1 MDTRD
6 LADASASV
14 KDTRGLVEGQQVP
27 NTNLTF
33 LRAIDNPVTGF
44 SAAVFQAADGSII
57 ATVRGVEITDVHDVA
72 AVASVISGTAPPQ
85 FADAVNF
92 VNEVRRDF
100 GDNVNFTAHSLG
112 AAALDYVAAKLAD
125 AQGIQLSVTTFGAI
139 GVGQILTNE
148 GINPAVLTGV
158 TTNYFHP
165 NDIANGVG
173 QQVGDQRP
181 AVYDPGILT
190 QVFNFLTLAIGDVAD
205 SIEQHVI
212 GSYQNSFSHADQPTP
227 PVDVID
233 VVHQFVNGIALSEVV
248 NAPSQF
254 ADLPNGDLPFGME
267 VEIFGS
273 NGFDETIDP
282 EGTVDVIDDGTGSGG
297 GDPVIQVN
305 GRAPAFFFH
314 NGDFK
319 IVAGDGNDSVD
330 LRGSTG
336 NNTLIA
342 GNGNDVIAGG
352 DGSNVIIAGD
362 GNDAIQT
369 PFVQPGT
376 SGSNFI
382 KVGNG
387 NDTIT
392 VRGLDSTIVAGGG
405 LDTIYGGPGNDII
418 SVSVG
423 TDWQGASI
431 GLWDLI
437 ALGDGNNIFD
447 GGSSA
452 DIVTFG
458 LGNNTI
464 IGGSGPHPIF
474 QFGANII
481 FPASAQNYTAEQ
493 LAAAGDDLIVGGPN
507 DDLIEGGY
515 GNNTIYGGAGNDF
528 ITAGLSSTPGHHNVV
543 FGGAGDDTIR
553 TIFGGR
559 GDFSGGPGDDTY
571 YVDNPNEIVV
581 ELPNQGTD
589 TVYSSTSYTL
599 PDNVE
604 NLRWWSPF
612 DSDGLLV
619 FKGNASDNI
628 LEGPMVLDGSAG
640 NDTLIGFPT
649 RVIGDSHNTYVFGRG
664 YGQDTVINNDP
675 TPGIL
680 NRDVIRLNDDVLPS
694 DVTLQRDADN
704 LVLSVNGTEDKLTVQ
719 SFYAANL
726 ADNTDPYPYQIKP
739 VEFADGTIW
748 DVKTLGGVQ
757 VGEVFGDNTY
767 AFGRGSGQ
775 VRVVGYG
782 SFDTVQMGDDVL
794 PDDVTVARAGDNLV
808 LGIVGTTD
816 QFSAQLFFRGP
827 AFQTDA
833 YQIEQVQFTD
843 GTTWDTAALLDHL
856 FVITGTDQD
865 DFLGGTAGDNFMQ
878 GLGGNDTLFG
888 GDGNDTLDGGL
899 GNDFLV
905 GGPGNDTYLFDRGY
919 GQDTIYDLNYSGHDM
934 NTIRMGADVAPT
946 DVTLQTDVNGD
957 LLLGINGTSD
967 QLTVQNYFVDPVYQ
981 VEQIAFADGTIW
993 DTNTILSQTP
1003 GLVLAGTDGPD
1014 FLQGSPLADVIS
1026 GLGGDDYINAGAGND
1041 TLDGGT
1047 GNDTLIGGPGSDTY
1061 LFGRGYG
1068 RDEIFDFQ
1076 YSGTDLNTIR
1086 VAADVSPDDVTVQ
1099 SSQDNLV
1106 LSISGTED
1114 QLTVDFYF
1122 SNPAYQVEQV
1132 AFADGTI
1139 WDTSTIINRGQGV
1152 ALVGTDGPDHLSGGF
1167 FNDTL
1172 DGGAGNDF
1180 LAGGP
1185 GNDTYL
1191 FGRGYGQDILF
1202 DQNYSGSDMNT
1213 VRLSAD
1219 VAPTDV
1225 TLQTDVNGDL
1235 LLGINGTS
1243 DQLTVQNYFV
1253 DPVYQVEQIAFA
1265 DGTIWD
1271 TNTILSQTPGLV
1283 VTGTDDGDFLQGSPL
1298 ADVIS
1303 GLGGDDYIN
1312 AGAGNDTLDG
1322 GTGNDTLIGG
1332 PGSDTYLFGRGYGQ
1346 DEIFDFQYSGTDFNT
1361 VRMAAD
1367 ISPDDLTVQDG
1378 RFNSLVLC
1386 ITGTD
1391 DQPTVD
1397 SYFSNPV
1404 YQVEQVE
1411 FADGTIWDTNAI
1423 FSRGHGSTITGSDGF
1438 DFLQGTPFGDV
1449 LMGLGGNDFLAGG
1462 TGNDTLIG
1470 GAGNDTFVFNLGDG
1484 VDTIED
1490 TAAPGEGN
1498 TLLFGAGITPD
1509 SLSLSLGS
1517 LLIRVGS
1524 NGDAIHI
1531 ANFDPNDAL
1540 GPHAIDT
1547 FQFAD
1552 GTALTYADLIGR
1564 GFDRTGPAGQKP

>member
-6 LADASASV
+6 LANASASV

-125 AQGIQLSVTTFGAI
+125 AQGIQLSVTTFGVI
-139 GVGQILTNE
+139 GVRQILTNE

-227 PVDVID
+227 PVDFID
-233 VVHQFVNGIALSEVV
+233 VVHQFVNGIVQSEVSKV
-248 NAPSQF
+248 PSQF
-254 ADLPNGDLPFGME
+254 ADPTNADLPFGME

-314 NGDFK
+314 DGDFK

-342 GNGNDVIAGG
+342 GNGNDLIAGG
-352 DGSNVIIAGD
+352 GGSNVIIAGD
-362 GNDAIQT
+362 GNDVIQT
-369 PFVQPGT
+369 PFVQPGQP
-376 SGSNFI
+376 GSNFI

-553 TIFGGR
+553 TIFGGG

-628 LEGPMVLDGSAG
+628 LAGPMVPDGSAG

-649 RVIGDSHNTYVFGRG
+649 RVMGDSHNTNVFGRG

-675 TPGIL
+675 TPEIL
-680 NRDVIRLNDDVLPS
+680 NRDVIRLNDDFLPS

-726 ADNTDPYPYQIKP
+726 ADNTDPYPYQIKQ
-739 VEFADGTIW
+739 VQFADGTIW

-878 GLGGNDTLFG
+878 GLGGNDQLFG
-888 GDGNDTLDGGL
+888 GDGNDTLDGGP

-905 GGPGNDTYLFDRGY
+905 GGPGNDIYLFDRGY
-919 GQDTIYDLNYSGHDM
+919 GQDILFDLNYSGNDM
-934 NTIRMGADVAPT
+934 NTIRMGADVTPT

-967 QLTVQNYFVDPVYQ
+967 QLTVQNYFVDPVFQVEQIAFADGTIWDTNTILSQTPGLVLTDSTGGVYLQGSPLADTLSGAGGNDTLAGGAGNDTYLFGRGYGQDILFDQNYSGSDMNTIRLSADVAPTDVTLQTDANGDLLLGINGTSDQLTVQNYFVDPVFQ

-1099 SSQDNLV
+1099 SSQDNIV
-1106 LSISGTED
+1106 MSISGTED

-1303 GLGGDDYIN
+1303 GLGGDDYII

-1346 DEIFDFQYSGTDFNT
+1346 DEIFDFQYSGTDLNT

-1367 ISPDDLTVQDG
+1367 ISPDDLTVQVG
-1378 RFNSLVLC
+1378 RFNSLVLG
-1386 ITGTD
+1386 IMGTD
-1391 DQPTVD
+1391 DQLTVD

-1411 FADGTIWDTNAI
+1411 FADGTIWDTN
-1423 FSRGHGSTITGSDGF
+1423 
-1438 DFLQGTPFGDV
+1438 
-1449 LMGLGGNDFLAGG
+1449 
-1462 TGNDTLIG
+1462 
-1470 GAGNDTFVFNLGDG
+1470 
-1484 VDTIED
+1484 E
-1490 TAAPGEGN
+1490 
-1498 TLLFGAGITPD
+1498 
-1509 SLSLSLGS
+1509 
-1517 LLIRVGS
+1517 
-1524 NGDAIHI
+1524 
-1531 ANFDPNDAL
+1531 
-1540 GPHAIDT
+1540 
-1547 FQFAD
+1547 
-1552 GTALTYADLIGR
+1552 
-1564 GFDRTGPAGQKP
+1564 

>member
-1 MDTRD
+1 MPAESISVVYQPVVSFAGLTAYHET
-6 LADASASV
+6 LVYTDASGNQSFASAGASTPEPGGSSLSNISQASSAV
-14 KDTRGLVEGQQVP
+14 ASGTTSVYGTLQVVNGSVADLSNPEHDRMFGPPNAPFATQVLTTSSDLSGQWQSILNTENYIASQNLAYSPLTQNSNSVANTALTAAGLQPPDTAFFSGHWAPASGNLLQTPTTSGSDNQTTSFTTDTAGNTTVTITEKDSTGSTSDSITLNSNANGNTIEATLTGGNGTFNRTEAVTINSEGSQ
-27 NTNLTF
+27 TDNLQS
-33 LRAIDNPVTGF
+33 LN
-44 SAAVFQAADGSII
+44 ADGS
-57 ATVRGVEITDVHDVA
+57 VRLSLTIDSANVVPFTDQL
-72 AVASVISGTAPPQ
+72 VINTA
-85 FADAVNF
+85 
-92 VNEVRRDF
+92 
-100 GDNVNFTAHSLG
+100 FTAV
-112 AAALDYVAAKLAD
+112 D
-125 AQGIQLSVTTFGAI
+125 
-139 GVGQILTNE
+139 
-148 GINPAVLTGV
+148 
-158 TTNYFHP
+158 
-165 NDIANGVG
+165 
-173 QQVGDQRP
+173 
-181 AVYDPGILT
+181 
-190 QVFNFLTLAIGDVAD
+190 
-205 SIEQHVI
+205 
-212 GSYQNSFSHADQPTP
+212 NSF
-227 PVDVID
+227 
-233 VVHQFVNGIALSEVV
+233 
-248 NAPSQF
+248 SQF
-254 ADLPNGDLPFGME
+254 ADLTNADLPFGME

-273 NGFDETIDP
+273 DGFNETIDP
-282 EGTVDVIDDGTGSGG
+282 DGTVDVIDDGTGSGG

-305 GRAPAFFFH
+305 VHAPACFFH
-314 NGDFK
+314 DGDFK
-319 IVAGDGNDSVD
+319 IVAGEGNDSVD

-336 NNTLIA
+336 TNTLIA

-352 DGSNVIIAGD
+352 GGSNVIIAGD
-362 GNDAIQT
+362 GNDVIQT

-376 SGSNFI
+376 PGSNFI

-387 NDTIT
+387 NDTIA

-405 LDTIYGGPGNDII
+405 LDEINGGPGNDII

-423 TDWQGASI
+423 TDWKGASI
-431 GLWDLI
+431 GLSDVI
-437 ALGDGNNIFD
+437 VLGDGNNIFD
-447 GGSSA
+447 GGSSS
-452 DIVTFG
+452 DLITFG
-458 LGNNTI
+458 LGNNVI
-464 IGGSGPHPIF
+464 IGGSGIDINI
-474 QFGANII
+474 GYGNII
-481 FPASAQNYTAEQ
+481 GPASVRNSTAEQ
-493 LAAAGDDLIVGGPN
+493 LAAAGNDLIVAGPN
-507 DDLIEGGY
+507 GDSITGGY

-528 ITAGLSSTPGHHNVV
+528 IIAGLSSTPGHHNVV

-553 TIFGGR
+553 TVFGGA

-571 YVDNPNEIVV
+571 YVDNPKEIVV
-581 ELPNQGTD
+581 ELQNQGTD
-589 TVYSSTSYTL
+589 TVYSATSYTL

-612 DSDGLLV
+612 NFSSDGLLV

-628 LEGPMVLDGSAG
+628 LEGPMVLDGGAG
-640 NDTLIGFPT
+640 NDTLIGIPF
-649 RVIGDSHNTYVFGRG
+649 VFLGGDIGTNVTYVFGRG
-664 YGQDTVINNDP
+664 YGQDTVIENNP

-680 NRDVIRLNDDVLPS
+680 NRDVIRLNDDILPS

-704 LVLSVNGTEDKLTVQ
+704 LVLSINGTEDKLTVQ

-726 ADNTDPYPYQIKP
+726 ADNTDPYPYQIKH
-739 VEFADGTIW
+739 VQFADGTMW
-748 DVKTLGGVQ
+748 DVTALGGVQ
-757 VGEVFGDNTY
+757 VGEVFGDNKY

-775 VRVVGYG
+775 VRVVSYG
-782 SFDTVQMGDDVL
+782 GFDTVQMGDDVV
-794 PDDVTVARAGDNLV
+794 PDDVTVARTGDNLV

-878 GLGGNDTLFG
+878 GLGGNDQLFG
-888 GDGNDTLDGGL
+888 GGGNDTLDGGL

-905 GGPGNDTYLFDRGY
+905 GGPGNDTYVFNRGDGQDLLFD
-919 GQDTIYDLNYSGHDM
+919 QNYSGSDM
-934 NTIRMGADVAPT
+934 NTIRLSTDVAPT
-946 DVTLQTDVNGD
+946 DVTLQTDANGD
-957 LLLGINGTSD
+957 LLLAINGTSD
-967 QLTVQNYFVDPVYQ
+967 QLTVQNYFVDPVFQ

-1014 FLQGSPLADVIS
+1014 FLQWSPLADVIS
-1026 GLGGDDYINAGAGND
+1026 GLGGDDYINACAGND

-1047 GNDTLIGGPGSDTY
+1047 GSDTLIGGPGSDTY
-1061 LFGRGYG
+1061 RFGRGYG

-1114 QLTVDFYF
+1114 QLTFDFYF

-1253 DPVYQVEQIAFA
+1253 DPVYQVEQIAVA

-1271 TNTILSQTPGLV
+1271 PNTTLSQTPGLV
-1283 VTGTDDGDFLQGSPL
+1283 VTGTDDGDFLQWSPL

-1312 AGAGNDTLDG
+1312 ACAGNDTLDG
-1322 GTGNDTLIGG
+1322 GTGM
-1332 PGSDTYLFGRGYGQ
+1332 
-1346 DEIFDFQYSGTDFNT
+1346 
-1361 VRMAAD
+1361 VCA
-1367 ISPDDLTVQDG
+1367 V
-1378 RFNSLVLC
+1378 
-1386 ITGTD
+1386 
-1391 DQPTVD
+1391 
-1397 SYFSNPV
+1397 
-1404 YQVEQVE
+1404 
-1411 FADGTIWDTNAI
+1411 
-1423 FSRGHGSTITGSDGF
+1423 
-1438 DFLQGTPFGDV
+1438 
-1449 LMGLGGNDFLAGG
+1449 
-1462 TGNDTLIG
+1462 
-1470 GAGNDTFVFNLGDG
+1470 
-1484 VDTIED
+1484 
-1490 TAAPGEGN
+1490 
-1498 TLLFGAGITPD
+1498 
-1509 SLSLSLGS
+1509 
-1517 LLIRVGS
+1517 
-1524 NGDAIHI
+1524 
-1531 ANFDPNDAL
+1531 
-1540 GPHAIDT
+1540 
-1547 FQFAD
+1547 
-1552 GTALTYADLIGR
+1552 
-1564 GFDRTGPAGQKP
+1564 

>member
-14 KDTRGLVEGQQVP
+14 KDTRGLVGGQQVP

-254 ADLPNGDLPFGME
+254 ADLTNADLPFGME

-273 NGFDETIDP
+273 DGFDETIDP

-314 NGDFK
+314 DGDFK

-342 GNGNDVIAGG
+342 GNGNDLIAGG

-362 GNDAIQT
+362 GNDVIQT

-376 SGSNFI
+376 PGSNFI
-382 KVGNG
+382 KLGNG

-423 TDWQGASI
+423 TDWKGGSI
-431 GLWDLI
+431 GLSDI
-437 ALGDGNNIFD
+437 IVLGDGNNIFD
-447 GGSSA
+447 GGSSSDLIA
-452 DIVTFG
+452 FG
-458 LGNNTI
+458 LGNNVI
-464 IGGSGPHPIF
+464 IGGSGIDINI
-474 QFGANII
+474 GSGNII
-481 FPASAQNYTAEQ
+481 GPASVRNSTAEQ
-493 LAAAGDDLIVGGPN
+493 LAAAGNDLIVAGPN
-507 DDLIEGGY
+507 GDSITGGY

-528 ITAGLSSTPGHHNVV
+528 IIAGLSSTPGHHNVV

-553 TIFGGR
+553 TVFGGA

-571 YVDNPNEIVV
+571 YVDNPKEIVV
-581 ELPNQGTD
+581 ELQNQGTD
-589 TVYSSTSYTL
+589 TVYSATSYTL

-612 DSDGLLV
+612 NFSSDGLLV

-628 LEGPMVLDGSAG
+628 LEGPMVLDGGAG
-640 NDTLIGFPT
+640 NDTLIGIPF
-649 RVIGDSHNTYVFGRG
+649 VFLGGDIGTNVTYVFGRG
-664 YGQDTVINNDP
+664 YGQDTVIENNP

-680 NRDVIRLNDDVLPS
+680 NRDVIRLNDDILPS

-704 LVLSVNGTEDKLTVQ
+704 LVLSINGTEDKLTVQ

-726 ADNTDPYPYQIKP
+726 ADNTDPYPYQIKH
-739 VEFADGTIW
+739 VQFADGTMW
-748 DVKTLGGVQ
+748 DVTALGGVQ
-757 VGEVFGDNTY
+757 VGEVFGDNKY

-775 VRVVGYG
+775 VRVVSYG
-782 SFDTVQMGDDVL
+782 GFDTVQMGDDVV
-794 PDDVTVARAGDNLV
+794 PDDVTVARTGDNLV

-878 GLGGNDTLFG
+878 GLGGNDQLFG
-888 GDGNDTLDGGL
+888 GDGNDTLDGGP

-905 GGPGNDTYLFDRGY
+905 GGPGNDTYVFNRGD
-919 GQDTIYDLNYSGHDM
+919 GQDLVVDQNYSGSDM
-934 NTIRMGADVAPT
+934 NTIRLAADVAPA
-946 DVTLQTDVNGD
+946 DVTLQTDPNGD
-957 LLLGINGTSD
+957 LLLAINGTTD
-967 QLTVQNYFVDPVYQ
+967 QLTVQNYFVD
-981 VEQIAFADGTIW
+981 
-993 DTNTILSQTP
+993 
-1003 GLVLAGTDGPD
+1003 
-1014 FLQGSPLADVIS
+1014 
-1026 GLGGDDYINAGAGND
+1026 
-1041 TLDGGT
+1041 
-1047 GNDTLIGGPGSDTY
+1047 
-1061 LFGRGYG
+1061 
-1068 RDEIFDFQ
+1068 
-1076 YSGTDLNTIR
+1076 
-1086 VAADVSPDDVTVQ
+1086 
-1099 SSQDNLV
+1099 
-1106 LSISGTED
+1106 
-1114 QLTVDFYF
+1114 
-1122 SNPAYQVEQV
+1122 
-1132 AFADGTI
+1132 
-1139 WDTSTIINRGQGV
+1139 
-1152 ALVGTDGPDHLSGGF
+1152 
-1167 FNDTL
+1167 
-1172 DGGAGNDF
+1172 
-1180 LAGGP
+1180 
-1185 GNDTYL
+1185 
-1191 FGRGYGQDILF
+1191 
-1202 DQNYSGSDMNT
+1202 
-1213 VRLSAD
+1213 
-1219 VAPTDV
+1219 
-1225 TLQTDVNGDL
+1225 
-1235 LLGINGTS
+1235 
-1243 DQLTVQNYFV
+1243 
-1253 DPVYQVEQIAFA
+1253 
-1265 DGTIWD
+1265 
-1271 TNTILSQTPGLV
+1271 
-1283 VTGTDDGDFLQGSPL
+1283 
-1298 ADVIS
+1298 
-1303 GLGGDDYIN
+1303 
-1312 AGAGNDTLDG
+1312 
-1322 GTGNDTLIGG
+1322 
-1332 PGSDTYLFGRGYGQ
+1332 
-1346 DEIFDFQYSGTDFNT
+1346 
-1361 VRMAAD
+1361 
-1367 ISPDDLTVQDG
+1367 
-1378 RFNSLVLC
+1378 
-1386 ITGTD
+1386 
-1391 DQPTVD
+1391 
-1397 SYFSNPV
+1397 
-1404 YQVEQVE
+1404 
-1411 FADGTIWDTNAI
+1411 
-1423 FSRGHGSTITGSDGF
+1423 
-1438 DFLQGTPFGDV
+1438 
-1449 LMGLGGNDFLAGG
+1449 
-1462 TGNDTLIG
+1462 
-1470 GAGNDTFVFNLGDG
+1470 
-1484 VDTIED
+1484 
-1490 TAAPGEGN
+1490 
-1498 TLLFGAGITPD
+1498 
-1509 SLSLSLGS
+1509 
-1517 LLIRVGS
+1517 
-1524 NGDAIHI
+1524 
-1531 ANFDPNDAL
+1531 
-1540 GPHAIDT
+1540 
-1547 FQFAD
+1547 
-1552 GTALTYADLIGR
+1552 
-1564 GFDRTGPAGQKP
+1564 

>member
-1 MDTRD
+1 MPAESISVVYQPVVSFAGLTAYHET
-6 LADASASV
+6 LVYTDASGNQSFASAGASTPEPGGSSLSNISQASSAV
-14 KDTRGLVEGQQVP
+14 ASGTTSVYGTLQVVNGSVADLSNPEHDRMFGPPNAPFATQVLTTSSDLSGQWQSILNTENYIASQNLAYSPLTQNSNSVVNTALTAAGLQP
-27 NTNLTF
+27 P
-33 LRAIDNPVTGF
+33 DTGF
-44 SAAVFQAADGSII
+44 FSGHWAPASGNLLQTPTTSGSDNQTTSFTTDTAGNTTVTITEKDSTGSTSDSITLNSNANGNTIEATLTGGNGTFNRTEAVTINSEGSQTDNLQSLNADGS
-57 ATVRGVEITDVHDVA
+57 VRLSLTIDSANVVPFTDQLVINTA
-72 AVASVISGTAPPQ
+72 FNAVDNSFFQ
-85 FADAVNF
+85 FTD
-92 VNEVRRDF
+92 
-100 GDNVNFTAHSLG
+100 
-112 AAALDYVAAKLAD
+112 
-125 AQGIQLSVTTFGAI
+125 
-139 GVGQILTNE
+139 LTN
-148 GINPAVLTGV
+148 A
-158 TTNYFHP
+158 
-165 NDIANGVG
+165 
-173 QQVGDQRP
+173 
-181 AVYDPGILT
+181 
-190 QVFNFLTLAIGDVAD
+190 
-205 SIEQHVI
+205 
-212 GSYQNSFSHADQPTP
+212 
-227 PVDVID
+227 
-233 VVHQFVNGIALSEVV
+233 
-248 NAPSQF
+248 
-254 ADLPNGDLPFGME
+254 DLPFGME

-273 NGFDETIDP
+273 DGFNETIDP

-305 GRAPAFFFH
+305 GHAPAFLFH
-314 NGDFK
+314 DGDFK
-319 IVAGDGNDSVD
+319 IGAGDGNDSVD

-376 SGSNFI
+376 PGSNFI

-387 NDTIT
+387 NDTIA

-405 LDTIYGGPGNDII
+405 LDEINGGPGNDII

-423 TDWQGASI
+423 TDWKGASI
-431 GLWDLI
+431 GHSDVI
-437 ALGDGNNIFD
+437 VLGDGNNIFD
-447 GGSSA
+447 GGSSS
-452 DIVTFG
+452 DLITFG
-458 LGNNTI
+458 LGNNVM
-464 IGGSGPHPIF
+464 IGGSGIDINI
-474 QFGANII
+474 GYGNII
-481 FPASAQNYTAEQ
+481 GPASVRNSTAEQ
-493 LAAAGDDLIVGGPN
+493 LAAAGNDLIVAGPN
-507 DDLIEGGY
+507 GDSITGGY
-515 GNNTIYGGAGNDF
+515 GNNTIYGGAGNEF
-528 ITAGLSSTPGHHNVV
+528 IIASVSSTLGHHNVV

-553 TIFGGR
+553 TVFGGA
-559 GDFSGGPGDDTY
+559 GDFSGGPGDDTF

-726 ADNTDPYPYQIKP
+726 ADNTDPYPYQIKQ
-739 VEFADGTIW
+739 VQFADGTIW

-782 SFDTVQMGDDVL
+782 SFDTVRMGDDVL
-794 PDDVTVARAGDNLV
+794 PDDVTVARTGDNLV

-878 GLGGNDTLFG
+878 GLGGNDQLFG
-888 GDGNDTLDGGL
+888 GDGNDTLDGGP

-905 GGPGNDTYLFDRGY
+905 GGPGNDTYLFGRGIGQDILFDLNYSGNDMNTIRMGADVTPTDVTLQTNVNGDLLLGINGTSDQLTVANYFSDPVYQVDQVVFADGTIWDTNTILSQTPGLVLTDTTGGVYLQGSPLADTLSGAGGNDTLAGGAGNDTYLFDRGY

-1014 FLQGSPLADVIS
+1014 YLQGSPLADVIS

-1076 YSGTDLNTIR
+1076 YSGTDFNTVR
-1086 VAADVSPDDVTVQ
+1086 MAADISPDDVTVQ

-1283 VTGTDDGDFLQGSPL
+1283 LTDTTG
-1298 ADVIS
+1298 
-1303 GLGGDDYIN
+1303 
-1312 AGAGNDTLDG
+1312 
-1322 GTGNDTLIGG
+1322 
-1332 PGSDTYLFGRGYGQ
+1332 
-1346 DEIFDFQYSGTDFNT
+1346 
-1361 VRMAAD
+1361 
-1367 ISPDDLTVQDG
+1367 
-1378 RFNSLVLC
+1378 
-1386 ITGTD
+1386 
-1391 DQPTVD
+1391 
-1397 SYFSNPV
+1397 
-1404 YQVEQVE
+1404 
-1411 FADGTIWDTNAI
+1411 
-1423 FSRGHGSTITGSDGF
+1423 
-1438 DFLQGTPFGDV
+1438 
-1449 LMGLGGNDFLAGG
+1449 
-1462 TGNDTLIG
+1462 
-1470 GAGNDTFVFNLGDG
+1470 
-1484 VDTIED
+1484 
-1490 TAAPGEGN
+1490 
-1498 TLLFGAGITPD
+1498 
-1509 SLSLSLGS
+1509 
-1517 LLIRVGS
+1517 
-1524 NGDAIHI
+1524 
-1531 ANFDPNDAL
+1531 
-1540 GPHAIDT
+1540 
-1547 FQFAD
+1547 
-1552 GTALTYADLIGR
+1552 
-1564 GFDRTGPAGQKP
+1564 

>member
-1 MDTRD
+1 MPAESISVVYQPVVSFAGLTAYHET
-6 LADASASV
+6 LVYTDASGNQSFASAGASTPEPGGSSLSNISQASSAV
-14 KDTRGLVEGQQVP
+14 ASGTTSVYGTLQVVNGSVADLSNPEHDRMFGPPNAPFATQVLTTSSDLSGQWQSILNTENYIASQNLAYSPLTQNSNSVANTALTAAGLQPPDTAFFSGHWAPASGNLLQTPTTSGSDNQTTSFTTDTAGNTTVTITEKDSTGSTSDSITLNSNANGNTIEATLTGGNGTFNRTEAVTINSEGSQ
-27 NTNLTF
+27 TDNLQS
-33 LRAIDNPVTGF
+33 LN
-44 SAAVFQAADGSII
+44 ADGS
-57 ATVRGVEITDVHDVA
+57 VRLSLTIDSANVVPFTDQLVINTA
-72 AVASVISGTAPPQ
+72 FNAV
-85 FADAVNF
+85 D
-92 VNEVRRDF
+92 
-100 GDNVNFTAHSLG
+100 
-112 AAALDYVAAKLAD
+112 
-125 AQGIQLSVTTFGAI
+125 
-139 GVGQILTNE
+139 
-148 GINPAVLTGV
+148 
-158 TTNYFHP
+158 
-165 NDIANGVG
+165 
-173 QQVGDQRP
+173 
-181 AVYDPGILT
+181 
-190 QVFNFLTLAIGDVAD
+190 
-205 SIEQHVI
+205 
-212 GSYQNSFSHADQPTP
+212 NSF
-227 PVDVID
+227 
-233 VVHQFVNGIALSEVV
+233 
-248 NAPSQF
+248 SQF
-254 ADLPNGDLPFGME
+254 ADLTNADLPFGME

-273 NGFDETIDP
+273 DGFNETIDP
-282 EGTVDVIDDGTGSGG
+282 DVTVDVIDGGTGSGG

-305 GRAPAFFFH
+305 GHAPAFFFH
-314 NGDFK
+314 DGDFK
-319 IVAGDGNDSVD
+319 IVAGEGNDSVD

-336 NNTLIA
+336 TNTLIA

-362 GNDAIQT
+362 GNDVIQT

-376 SGSNFI
+376 PGSNFI

-423 TDWQGASI
+423 KEWKGVSI
-431 GLWDLI
+431 GLSDIIL
-437 ALGDGNNIFD
+437 LGDGNNIFN
-447 GGSSA
+447 GESSSDLIA
-452 DIVTFG
+452 FG
-458 LGNNTI
+458 LGNNVI
-464 IGGSGPHPIF
+464 IGGSGIDINI
-474 QFGANII
+474 GSGNII
-481 FPASAQNYTAEQ
+481 GPASVRNSTAEQ
-493 LAAAGDDLIVGGPN
+493 LAAAGNDLIVAGPN
-507 DDLIEGGY
+507 GDSITGGY

-528 ITAGLSSTPGHHNVV
+528 IIASVSSTLGHHNVV

-553 TIFGGR
+553 TVFGGA
-559 GDFSGGPGDDTY
+559 GDFSGGPGDDTF

-589 TVYSSTSYTL
+589 TVYSAISYTL
-599 PDNVE
+599 PANVE

-612 DSDGLLV
+612 NFSSDGLLV

-628 LEGPMVLDGSAG
+628 LEGPMVLDGGAG
-640 NDTLIGFPT
+640 NDTLIGNPF
-649 RVIGDSHNTYVFGRG
+649 VFLGGDIGTNVTYVFGRG
-664 YGQDTVINNDP
+664 DGQDTVIENNP

-680 NRDVIRLNDDVLPS
+680 NRDVIRFNDDVLPS

-726 ADNTDPYPYQIKP
+726 ADNTDPYPYQIKH
-739 VEFADGTIW
+739 VQFADGTMW
-748 DVKTLGGVQ
+748 DVTALGGVQ
-757 VGEVFGDNTY
+757 VGEVFGDNKY
-767 AFGRGSGQ
+767 ALGRGSGQ
-775 VRVVGYG
+775 VRVVSYG
-782 SFDTVQMGDDVL
+782 GFDTVQMGDDVV
-794 PDDVTVARAGDNLV
+794 PDDVTVARTGDNLV

-878 GLGGNDTLFG
+878 GLGGNDQLFG
-888 GDGNDTLDGGL
+888 GDGNDTLDGGP

-905 GGPGNDTYLFDRGY
+905 GGPGNDTYLFGRGL
-919 GQDTIYDLNYSGHDM
+919 GQDILFDQNYSGSDM
-934 NTIRMGADVAPT
+934 NTIRLSADVAPT
-946 DVTLQTDVNGD
+946 DVTLQTDANGD
-957 LLLGINGTSD
+957 LLLAINGTSD
-967 QLTVQNYFVDPVYQ
+967 QLTVQNYFVDPVFQ

-1003 GLVLAGTDGPD
+1003 GLVGTGTDDGD

-1026 GLGGDDYINAGAGND
+1026 GLGGDDYIIAGAGND

-1068 RDEIFDFQ
+1068 RDEIFDFH

-1283 VTGTDDGDFLQGSPL
+1283 LTDTTG
-1298 ADVIS
+1298 
-1303 GLGGDDYIN
+1303 
-1312 AGAGNDTLDG
+1312 
-1322 GTGNDTLIGG
+1322 
-1332 PGSDTYLFGRGYGQ
+1332 
-1346 DEIFDFQYSGTDFNT
+1346 
-1361 VRMAAD
+1361 
-1367 ISPDDLTVQDG
+1367 
-1378 RFNSLVLC
+1378 
-1386 ITGTD
+1386 
-1391 DQPTVD
+1391 
-1397 SYFSNPV
+1397 
-1404 YQVEQVE
+1404 
-1411 FADGTIWDTNAI
+1411 
-1423 FSRGHGSTITGSDGF
+1423 
-1438 DFLQGTPFGDV
+1438 
-1449 LMGLGGNDFLAGG
+1449 
-1462 TGNDTLIG
+1462 
-1470 GAGNDTFVFNLGDG
+1470 
-1484 VDTIED
+1484 
-1490 TAAPGEGN
+1490 
-1498 TLLFGAGITPD
+1498 
-1509 SLSLSLGS
+1509 
-1517 LLIRVGS
+1517 
-1524 NGDAIHI
+1524 
-1531 ANFDPNDAL
+1531 
-1540 GPHAIDT
+1540 
-1547 FQFAD
+1547 
-1552 GTALTYADLIGR
+1552 
-1564 GFDRTGPAGQKP
+1564 

>member
-1 MDTRD
+1 MGSSTNPTDNPIVAAAEQRFFTD
-6 LADASASV
+6 GKPWVYAPLGVNAYDGSV
-14 KDTRGLVEGQQVP
+14 TLIQNQKDGPKVGP
-27 NTNLTF
+27 
-33 LRAIDNPVTGF
+33 AIDCSHFVMETMLASGYNVPELTSFQLGSFIVTGTGTASQYYSSVAPANVQPGNVIVFNGHAGIVTSYDPVTGIGTYDGAQSQKTGLKDSILF
-44 SAAVFQAADGSII
+44 TTNPDAQATAMTNPLTGNPNDFLYWGTIQSSQNDKGFVGFLQVNPQAYDPTSAKDALDVIDAAVNKGLAASGGDPYFTSNNTDSGSDSFGGGYDD
-57 ATVRGVEITDVHDVA
+57 GVEPDGTNGATSWSQNTVTSDPSTDTVDIIQGFNAEGNLQFTLATNTPGGV
-72 AVASVISGTAPPQ
+72 PPT
-85 FADAVNF
+85 D
-92 VNEVRRDF
+92 
-100 GDNVNFTAHSLG
+100 L
-112 AAALDYVAAKLAD
+112 
-125 AQGIQLSVTTFGAI
+125 
-139 GVGQILTNE
+139 
-148 GINPAVLTGV
+148 
-158 TTNYFHP
+158 
-165 NDIANGVG
+165 
-173 QQVGDQRP
+173 
-181 AVYDPGILT
+181 
-190 QVFNFLTLAIGDVAD
+190 LAIGSAFNMLSDA
-205 SIEQHVI
+205 
-212 GSYQNSFSHADQPTP
+212 FF
-227 PVDVID
+227 
-233 VVHQFVNGIALSEVV
+233 QFT
-248 NAPSQF
+248 
-254 ADLPNGDLPFGME
+254 DLTNDELPFGME

-273 NGFDETIDP
+273 DGFNETIDP

-376 SGSNFI
+376 PGSNFI

-553 TIFGGR
+553 TIFGGG

-726 ADNTDPYPYQIKP
+726 ADNTDPYPYQIKQ
-739 VEFADGTIW
+739 VQFADGTIW

-878 GLGGNDTLFG
+878 GLGGNDQLFG
-888 GDGNDTLDGGL
+888 GDGNDTLDGGP

-905 GGPGNDTYLFDRGY
+905 GGPGNDTYLFGRGLGHDILFDLNYSGNDMNTIRMGADVTPTDVTLQTDVNGDLLLGINGTSDQLTVQNYFVDPVYQVEQVAFADGTIWDTNTILSQTPGLVLTDTTGGVYLQGSPLADTLSGAGGNDTLAGGAGNDTYLFDRGY

-1003 GLVLAGTDGPD
+1003 GLV
-1014 FLQGSPLADVIS
+1014 
-1026 GLGGDDYINAGAGND
+1026 
-1041 TLDGGT
+1041 
-1047 GNDTLIGGPGSDTY
+1047 
-1061 LFGRGYG
+1061 
-1068 RDEIFDFQ
+1068 
-1076 YSGTDLNTIR
+1076 
-1086 VAADVSPDDVTVQ
+1086 
-1099 SSQDNLV
+1099 
-1106 LSISGTED
+1106 
-1114 QLTVDFYF
+1114 
-1122 SNPAYQVEQV
+1122 
-1132 AFADGTI
+1132 
-1139 WDTSTIINRGQGV
+1139 
-1152 ALVGTDGPDHLSGGF
+1152 
-1167 FNDTL
+1167 
-1172 DGGAGNDF
+1172 
-1180 LAGGP
+1180 
-1185 GNDTYL
+1185 
-1191 FGRGYGQDILF
+1191 
-1202 DQNYSGSDMNT
+1202 
-1213 VRLSAD
+1213 
-1219 VAPTDV
+1219 
-1225 TLQTDVNGDL
+1225 
-1235 LLGINGTS
+1235 
-1243 DQLTVQNYFV
+1243 
-1253 DPVYQVEQIAFA
+1253 
-1265 DGTIWD
+1265 
-1271 TNTILSQTPGLV
+1271 

-1303 GLGGDDYIN
+1303 GLGGDDYII

-1367 ISPDDLTVQDG
+1367 ISPDDLTVQVG
-1378 RFNSLVLC
+1378 RFNSLVLG

-1391 DQPTVD
+1391 DQLTVD
-1397 SYFSNPV
+1397 SYFSNAA
-1404 YQVEQVE
+1404 YEVEQVE

-1470 GAGNDTFVFNLGDG
+1470 GAGNETIFFKPGG
-1484 VDTIED
+1484 GGGTIED
-1490 TAAPGEGN
+1490 TAPPGGSKN
-1498 TLLFGAGITPD
+1498 LRLGAGTTPD
-1509 SLSLSLGS
+1509 ALRLSPGS

-1552 GTALTYADLIGR
+1552 GTVLTYADLIGR
-1564 GFDRTGPAGQKP
+1564 GFDLTGTAGDDTITGTNVVDRINGLDGNDMLVGGQGDDIRSEEHTSELQSPCNLVCRLLLE

>member
-1 MDTRD
+1 MAPDEVRCFFFFQAEDGIRD
-6 LADASASV
+6 L
-14 KDTRGLVEGQQVP
+14 T
-27 NTNLTF
+27 
-33 LRAIDNPVTGF
+33 VTGVQTC
-44 SAAVFQAADGSII
+44 ALP
-57 ATVRGVEITDVHDVA
+57 
-72 AVASVISGTAPPQ
+72 IS
-85 FADAVNF
+85 
-92 VNEVRRDF
+92 
-100 GDNVNFTAHSLG
+100 
-112 AAALDYVAAKLAD
+112 
-125 AQGIQLSVTTFGAI
+125 
-139 GVGQILTNE
+139 
-148 GINPAVLTGV
+148 
-158 TTNYFHP
+158 
-165 NDIANGVG
+165 
-173 QQVGDQRP
+173 
-181 AVYDPGILT
+181 
-190 QVFNFLTLAIGDVAD
+190 
-205 SIEQHVI
+205 
-212 GSYQNSFSHADQPTP
+212 
-227 PVDVID
+227 
-233 VVHQFVNGIALSEVV
+233 
-248 NAPSQF
+248 
-254 ADLPNGDLPFGME
+254 
-267 VEIFGS
+267 
-273 NGFDETIDP
+273 
-282 EGTVDVIDDGTGSGG
+282 
-297 GDPVIQVN
+297 
-305 GRAPAFFFH
+305 
-314 NGDFK
+314 
-319 IVAGDGNDSVD
+319 
-330 LRGSTG
+330 
-336 NNTLIA
+336 
-342 GNGNDVIAGG
+342 
-352 DGSNVIIAGD
+352 
-362 GNDAIQT
+362 
-369 PFVQPGT
+369 FVQPGT
-376 SGSNFI
+376 PGSNFI

-423 TDWQGASI
+423 TDWKGASI

-553 TIFGGR
+553 TIFGGG

-726 ADNTDPYPYQIKP
+726 ADNTDPYPYQIKQ
-739 VEFADGTIW
+739 VQFADGTIW

-782 SFDTVQMGDDVL
+782 SFDTVQMGDDVV
-794 PDDVTVARAGDNLV
+794 PDDVTVARTGDNVV
-808 LGIVGTTD
+808 LGIVGTSD
-816 QFSAQLFFRGP
+816 QFSAQLFFHGP
-827 AFQTDA
+827 SFQTDA

-856 FVITGTDQD
+856 SAITGTDHD

-878 GLGGNDTLFG
+878 GLGGNDQLFG

-905 GGPGNDTYLFDRGY
+905 GGPGNDIYLFDRGYGQDILFDLNYSGSDMNTIRLSADVTPTDVTLQTDANGDLLLAINGTTDQLIVQIYFVDPVYQVEQVAFADGTIWDTNTILSQTPGLVLTDTTGGVYLQGSPLADTLSGAGGNDTLAGGAGNDTYLFDRGY

-967 QLTVQNYFVDPVYQ
+967 QLTVQNYFVDPVFQ

-1312 AGAGNDTLDG
+1312 ACAGNDTLDG

-1346 DEIFDFQYSGTDFNT
+1346 DEIFDFQYSGTDLNT
-1361 VRMAAD
+1361 IRVAAD
-1367 ISPDDLTVQDG
+1367 VSPDDVTVQSSQD
-1378 RFNSLVLC
+1378 NLVLS
-1386 ITGTD
+1386 ISGTE
-1391 DQPTVD
+1391 DQLTFD
-1397 SYFSNPV
+1397 FYFSNPA
-1404 YQVEQVE
+1404 YQVEQVAFADGTIWDTSTIINRGQGVALVGTDGPDHLSGGFFNDTLDGGAGNDFLAGGPGNDTYLFGRGYGQDILFDQNYSGSDMNTVRLSADVAPTDVTLQTDVNGDLLLGINGTSDQLTVQNYFVDPVFQVE
-1411 FADGTIWDTNAI
+1411 QIAFADGTIWDTN
-1423 FSRGHGSTITGSDGF
+1423 TILSQTPGLVLAGTDGP
-1438 DFLQGTPFGDV
+1438 DFLQWSPLADV
-1449 LMGLGGNDFLAGG
+1449 ISGLGGDDYINACA
-1462 TGNDTLIG
+1462 GNDTLDG
-1470 GAGNDTFVFNLGDG
+1470 G
-1484 VDTIED
+1484 
-1490 TAAPGEGN
+1490 
-1498 TLLFGAGITPD
+1498 
-1509 SLSLSLGS
+1509 
-1517 LLIRVGS
+1517 
-1524 NGDAIHI
+1524 
-1531 ANFDPNDAL
+1531 
-1540 GPHAIDT
+1540 
-1547 FQFAD
+1547 
-1552 GTALTYADLIGR
+1552 
-1564 GFDRTGPAGQKP
+1564 TGMVCAV